1 MIKLLLA
8 VLGLLSYQ
16 IASAQQENIWAIGTK
31 AGINFTSGT
40 PQFTTTNMVADEA
53 CASICG
59 ANGRL
64 LFYTEGTYVWDS
76 LGNIMPTGSELTN
89 GSSPGPGFTATWSTA
104 QGALIIPMPDSAS
117 KFYVFSLT
125 DETGYLYYSVVD
137 MDLRSGLGDVVPGR
151 KGILIDSLLSERMTA
166 VLGNDCNIWLLTC
179 SRAPNFKAYE
189 ITASGISATPVV
201 SATGIGG
208 NLGFESMG
216 CMVVSP
222 DRTKIAATT
231 CFPVT
236 DMTSAALYN
245 FDVNTGL
252 VSSPLPLVLDT
263 AADAA
268 FAYSVCFSPDN
279 SKLYV
284 NFLGSEKIDQFN
296 LSSGN
301 NSVIPGTRTT
311 VGTSG
316 FSPMKNGPNGKI
328 YFLSNIAGSQPNQ
341 VLVNHALGCISS
353 PNLAGA
359 ACQYNPQVLLF
370 PTQTAPVVGWDYG
383 TGLPNVVVPAIKSP
397 LPVITANGLQLST
410 TITYTAYQWYLNG
423 TAIPGA
429 TNSIYTAT
437 GNGDYTVMVT
447 GDHNCTAVSSIY
459 HVNTTDITNTSSQAN
474 QVSIYPN
481 PASSEIHIQS
491 VVPVTAILWS
501 IDGKVLQQIEH
512 ATIIKIND
520 YADGI
525 YWLGIKDKNG
535 VLIKAEKIVKRK

>member
-1 MIKLLLA
+1 MIKLLL
-8 VLGLLSYQ
+8 VGLGLLSCQ
-16 IASAQQENIWAIGTK
+16 IVSAQQENVWAIGTN
-31 AGINFTSGT
+31 AGINFTGGS
-40 PQFTTTNMVADEA
+40 PQFITTSMVADEA

-76 LGNIMPTGSELTN
+76 LGNVMPNGSELTN
-89 GSSPGPGFTATWSTA
+89 EVSPGPGITTTWSTA
-104 QGALIIPMPDSAS
+104 QGALIVPMPDSVN
-117 KFYVFSLT
+117 KFYLFSLT
-125 DETGYLYYSVVD
+125 AETGYLYYSVLD
-137 MDLRSGLGDVVPGR
+137 MTLHNGLGDIVPGR

-179 SRAPNFKAYE
+179 SRTPNFKAYE
-189 ITASGISATPVV
+189 ITASGISATPIV

-208 NLGFESMG
+208 SLGLESMG

-231 CFPVT
+231 CLPVT
-236 DMTSAALYN
+236 DMISAALFN

-284 NFLGSEKIDQFN
+284 NFLSSEKIDQFN

-301 NSVIPGTRTT
+301 VNVIPGTRTYI
-311 VGTSG
+311 GPSG
-316 FSPMKNGPNGKI
+316 FSSMKSGPNGKL
-328 YFLSNIAGSQPNQ
+328 YFLTNIPGSQPNQ
-341 VLVNHALGCISS
+341 VLTNHALGCISS
-353 PNLAGA
+353 PNLAGI
-359 ACQYNPQVLLF
+359 ACLYNPQVLLF
-370 PTQTAPVVGWDYG
+370 PAQTAPTFGWDYG
-383 TGLPNVVVPAIKSP
+383 TGLPNVVVQAIKAPS
-397 LPVITANGLQLST
+397 PVIVANGLQLST
-410 TITYTAYQWYLNG
+410 TIVYNAYQWYING

-429 TNSIYTAT
+429 TNSTYTAV
-437 GNGDYTVMVT
+437 GSGDYTVMVT
-447 GDHNCTAVSSIY
+447 GDHNCTATSALY
-459 HVNTTDITNTSSQAN
+459 HVNITGISNTPLHSN

-481 PASSEIHIQS
+481 PTSSEIHIQS
-491 VVPVTAILWS
+491 AVPVTAILWS
-501 IDGKVLQQIEH
+501 INGKVLEQIEH
-512 ATIIKIND
+512 ATIIKIGE